1 MFFIS
6 FLLLPGFSLCFSEQ
20 LSKVSIT
27 PFLHLSGDIPISQA
41 MQVYICCCTSKRV
54 EYSTICSYSNHLSG
68 FKIIPIRFVSESLLI
83 WFWCSCPSQISW
95 STSKNIW
102 SLQQIQDIVLSCFH
116 LGTSL
121 SDWGFLLLTN
131 SVILFNI

>member
-68 FKIIPIRFVSESLLI
+68 FKIIPIRFVSVPANMILMFLPFSDFLI
-83 WFWCSCPSQISW
+83 HEQKYLKSS
-95 STSKNIW
+95 
-102 SLQQIQDIVLSCFH
+102 
-116 LGTSL
+116 
-121 SDWGFLLLTN
+121 TN
-131 SVILFNI
+131 SRYSFILLSSWYISEWLRFSFADK